1 MTTQV
6 DQDLRQR
13 YIHYTSWACLIGG
26 PIILALPPRKL
37 DLYTLGIL
45 IGIFAGANEVSRE
58 QTGISMIDRIGQR
71 LARSTAALPPQAVEL
86 QQRRQR
92 EERERTRKM
101 QDVQRISY
109 SDNSLHSTTNQ
120 EAPVDQKK
128 STGFWHKVWMGGED
142 ENWREERLR
151 KEREALE
158 SGKGYFDL
166 IKDQVWEVW
175 NSDQSDGEKKTELEV
190 KSTTKKN
197 GLGDDEIQ
205 DDERNSSTNVNNK
218 K

>member
-1 MTTQV
+1 MTTQL
-6 DQDLRQR
+6 DKDLRNK

-86 QQRRQR
+86 QQRRLR
-92 EERERTRKM
+92 EERERARKI

-109 SDNSLHSTTNQ
+109 PDNTLQSTTKQ
-120 EAPVDQKK
+120 EAPADQKK

-142 ENWREERLR
+142 DNWREERLR

-175 NSDQSDGEKKTELEV
+175 NSDRSDEEKKTDLET
-190 KSTTKKN
+190 KNTSKKN
-197 GLGDDEIQ
+197 GLGDSDTQ
-205 DDERNSSTNVNNK
+205 DDEKKSALNSITL
-218 K
+218 

>member
-1 MTTQV
+1 MTTQL
-6 DQDLRQR
+6 DQDLRNK

-45 IGIFAGANEVSRE
+45 ISIFAGANEVSRE
-58 QTGISMIDRIGQR
+58 QTGISMVDRIGQR
-71 LARSTAALPPQAVEL
+71 LARSTSALPPQAVEL
-86 QQRRQR
+86 QQRRLK
-92 EERERTRKM
+92 EERERTRKI
-101 QDVQRISY
+101 QDAQRISF
-109 SDNSLHSTTNQ
+109 SDNKFQPSTNQ
-120 EAPVDQKK
+120 EAPADQKK
-128 STGFWHKVWMGGED
+128 PPGFWHKVWMGGED
-142 ENWREERLR
+142 DNWREERLK

-175 NSDQSDGEKKTELEV
+175 NSDRNDVEKKTDLET
-190 KSTTKKN
+190 KNTSKKN
-197 GLGDDEIQ
+197 GLGDGDIQ
-205 DDERNSSTNVNNK
+205 DDEKNSSTNVTNK

>member
-1 MTTQV
+1 
-6 DQDLRQR
+6 
-13 YIHYTSWACLIGG
+13 
-26 PIILALPPRKL
+26 
-37 DLYTLGIL
+37 
-45 IGIFAGANEVSRE
+45 
-58 QTGISMIDRIGQR
+58 
-71 LARSTAALPPQAVEL
+71 
-86 QQRRQR
+86 
-92 EERERTRKM
+92 M